1 MNDAALLL
9 QGLGGSD
16 GGRRR
21 LELLQAI
28 AATGSITRAAKAVG
42 LSYKGAWDAVDA
54 MNNLADGALVHRVAG
69 GRGGG
74 GTRLS
79 ERGRELLALYEKLQA
94 GQRDLV
100 ARIEREH
107 EQARQDLPVLQRLTM
122 LSSARNQFGGRVCR
136 YNAGAVNDEV
146 ELEIAGGG
154 RIVATITRVSAR
166 SLGVRVGTPVTA
178 LIKASWIVLAQPGA
192 PAFSAANQL
201 AGTVRS
207 VKGGAVNAEVSVSL
221 PGGQT
226 LVAIVS
232 RNSVRELGL
241 RSGRPAVALFNASS
255 VILVR
260 LD

>member
-1 MNDAALLL
+1 MDDTALLL

-21 LELLQAI
+21 LALLQAV

-54 MNNLADGALVHRVAG
+54 MNNLADGALVHRAVG

-74 GTRLS
+74 GTHLTA
-79 ERGRELLALYEKLQA
+79 RGRELLALYEKLQV

-100 ARIEREH
+100 SRIEREH
-107 EQARQDLPVLQRLTM
+107 ARAREDLPVLQRLAM

-136 YNAGAVNDEV
+136 LTTGAVNDEV
-146 ELEIAGGG
+146 ELEIAGGA
-154 RIVATITRVSAR
+154 RISATITRHSTRA
-166 SLGVRVGTPVTA
+166 LQIRVGAPVTA
-178 LIKASWIVLAQPGA
+178 LIKASWIVLAVPGA

-201 AGTVRS
+201 AGTVRGI
-207 VKGGAVNAEVSVSL
+207 KGSAVNAEVSVDL

-232 RNSVRELGL
+232 RASVAALDL
-241 RSGRPAVALFNASS
+241 RRGRAVQALFNASS